1 MPLRVNVGLSRKI
14 GEPNYGSR
22 GASVNIEAELDT
34 ALVSD
39 PARLKDHVK
48 HLFGLVRT
56 TLAEELNN
64 NHAAPQAT
72 PTPKSTAPNGT
83 ASAPRPVPNG
93 SPPAQ
98 RSGTRMATAAQA
110 KALWAIS
117 RQSGIDLRTVLRE
130 QFSVGRPEELS
141 MSQASTL
148 IDDLKAQIPA
158 QEG

>member
-1 MPLRVNVGLSRKI
+1 MPIRVNVGLSRKV

-39 PARLKDHVK
+39 PARLKDHLK
-48 HLFGLVRT
+48 HLFGLVRNA
-56 TLAEELNN
+56 LAEELNN
-64 NHAAPQAT
+64 HTSQQPAPA
-72 PTPKSTAPNGT
+72 PKTT
-83 ASAPRPVPNG
+83 TPNG
-93 SPPAQ
+93 SAATPRHVTSGTPPAQ

-141 MSQASTL
+141 MSQASAL
-148 IDDLKAQIPA
+148 IDDLKARIPS
-158 QEG
+158 QDG